1 MSVDL
6 KSLSPAELAALIV
19 QARSRMSEIASS
31 HAQETREKLVAD
43 AKAAG
48 YDLFELFGF
57 QKGKGGKRG
66 GGAAAGG
73 GKIVKFRHPQ
83 NAALTWAGRGKRP
96 RWVNEWLGAGGS
108 LDALAV
114 K

>member
-6 KSLSPAELAALIV
+6 KTLSPAELAALID

-57 QKGKGGKRG
+57 QKTKGKR

-73 GKIVKFRHPQ
+73 AKIVKFRHPQ